1 MSAPGQFS
9 QAIRQWSQRS
19 LANSFALRA
28 ASIALISVLVIAAVS
43 VGSLYWTERRAIE
56 AELNSKAGNA
66 AGRIEQSIEVL
77 EKSLAEL
84 ARSPAFMAALLDSS
98 GRSAYVQPFLQN
110 FSFPVPAA
118 SGLALCDINGNRL
131 AGTLNLSDCTKNA
144 AEFQRVLADGKTR
157 RILAL
162 GPDGRLL
169 MTIYHGVTFAYTGTT
184 EGVAVAWIA
193 LDDLTRPLPASLNLE
208 SVTLRGAH
216 AKRGGLVSSFSW
228 AKFALDDVS
237 VTPLFKGD
245 SFTVSGPLELVLKAR
260 PHAVWTKLAP
270 LLSAYLIATLALLG
284 TIVLWTRR
292 SAQAL
297 VDPLVALRDV
307 AREIATSG
315 DLSHPIPKA
324 GADEVGQLAESLATM
339 VNSIRQS
346 EATRRDAEEQF
357 RLIFEKSNEA
367 ITFALPDGRI
377 ESANA
382 EACRLF
388 MCSEEEMR
396 NFGRDSIMDVSDP
409 RLPVALEERRRTG
422 TFRGELSCRRYDG
435 SVFPAEV
442 VSSLFQ
448 DSKGVQRTT
457 NLFRDQSLRKRF
469 EDELR
474 DSEAR
479 YRSLFDIAPDA
490 IFVGTADR
498 ILMVNP
504 AALRLLSAS
513 AASDLIGRNPIE
525 CVHPAY
531 RSIATQQLLRLLESD
546 AQSLPIEAKAMRLDG
561 GSVDVQIVAT
571 AFDYRSLRGIHVVLH
586 DITARKEREAE
597 LQSSLAELRLR
608 ERALGAISQGI
619 LIAGPDRLVT
629 YANRG
634 FEEISGYAAGDIHGQ
649 SCSFLQGPET
659 SVDSVA
665 QMQAALDAVQPFH
678 GEVLNYRKDGSPFWN
693 ELSITPLLDAA
704 GKLTQFVGVLRDVTE
719 RKRIELDLQERE
731 ARFRSYF
738 ELGLIGMAITSPDKG
753 WLQVNDRLCVIL
765 GYPRV
770 ELTRMTWA
778 ELTHPDDLAGDV
790 AHFDRA
796 LRGEIEGYSLDKRF
810 IRKDGKIVFATISVS
825 CLRKPDGSA
834 DHFVAML
841 QDITERKESEQ
852 ERSEIAQRLA
862 LLSQHLVAFQED
874 TRRRLAGELHDRT
887 SPNLAAVGINLEVA
901 AMALQAHDWAEIG
914 ERMADNRALI
924 EDTAASIREIC
935 ADLRPPALDH
945 AGLLPALESYAS
957 QYSHRTGIAVTLD
970 CVGRDTKLSR
980 DKESIMFRIFQEA
993 LTNTAKHA
1001 EATSIKVEVSLDEHF
1016 LRLSVS
1022 DDGRGFNPETAA
1034 ESSGLGLINM
1044 REMAEFSGGAFALL
1058 ASPGHGARIQVEIPT
1073 LETPP

>member
-1 MSAPGQFS
+1 MFAPRQFI
-9 QAIRQWSQRS
+9 QTIRQWNQRS

-43 VGSLYWTERRAIE
+43 VVTLYWTERHASE

-66 AGRIEQSIEVL
+66 AGRIEQSIEVV

-131 AGTLNLSDCTKNA
+131 AGTLNLSDCANKV
-144 AEFQRVLADGKTR
+144 AEFQRVIADGKAR
-157 RILAL
+157 RTLTS

-169 MTIYHGVTFAYTGTT
+169 MTIFHGVTFAYTGTT
-184 EGVAVAWIA
+184 EGVAVATIA

-208 SVTLRGAH
+208 TVALRVAQ
-216 AKRGGLVSSFSW
+216 AKRGGLASTFNWVQFSVG
-228 AKFALDDVS
+228 DVS

-245 SFTVSGPLELVLKAR
+245 SFTESGPLELVLKTR
-260 PHAVWTKLAP
+260 PHAVWAKLSP
-270 LLSAYLIATLALLG
+270 LLSAYLLATLILLG
-284 TIVLWTRR
+284 AIVVWTRR
-292 SAQAL
+292 SAQSL

-315 DLSHPIPKA
+315 DLSQPIPKT
-324 GADEVGQLAESLATM
+324 GVNEVGQLAESLATM
-339 VNSIRQS
+339 VHSIRQS
-346 EATRRDAEEQF
+346 EATQRDAEERF

-367 ITFALPDGRI
+367 IIFALPDGRI
-377 ESANA
+377 EAANA

-388 MCSEEEMR
+388 LCSEEEMR
-396 NFGRDSIMDVSDP
+396 NLGRDSIMDVSDP
-409 RLPVALEERRRTG
+409 RLPVALDERRRTG
-422 TFRGELSCRRYDG
+422 LFRGELSCRRIDG
-435 SVFPAEV
+435 SIFPAEV
-442 VSSLFQ
+442 VSSLFL

-457 NLFRDQSLRKRF
+457 NLFRDHSLRKRF

-479 YRSLFDIAPDA
+479 YRSLFDTAPDA

-504 AALRLLSAS
+504 AALKLLSAS

-531 RSIATQQLLRLLESD
+531 RSIATQQLLRLLDSD
-546 AQSLPIEAKAMRLDG
+546 TQTQPIEAKVMRLDG
-561 GSVDVQIVAT
+561 GAVDVQIVAT

-586 DITARKEREAE
+586 DITARKAKEVE
-597 LQSSLAELRLR
+597 LQASLAELRLR
-608 ERALGAISQGI
+608 ERALEAISQGI
-619 LIAGPDRLVT
+619 LITGPDRRVI
-629 YANRG
+629 YANRA
-634 FEEISGYAAGDIHGQ
+634 FEEISGYVAGDIYGQ

-659 SVDSVA
+659 SVESIA
-665 QMQAALDAVQPFH
+665 QIHAALDAVQPFH
-678 GEVLNYRKDGSPFWN
+678 GELLNYRKDGSPFWN
-693 ELSITPLLDAA
+693 ELSITPLRDAA

-719 RKRIELDLQERE
+719 RKRL
-731 ARFRSYF
+731 
-738 ELGLIGMAITSPDKG
+738 
-753 WLQVNDRLCVIL
+753 
-765 GYPRV
+765 
-770 ELTRMTWA
+770 
-778 ELTHPDDLAGDV
+778 
-790 AHFDRA
+790 
-796 LRGEIEGYSLDKRF
+796 
-810 IRKDGKIVFATISVS
+810 
-825 CLRKPDGSA
+825 
-834 DHFVAML
+834 
-841 QDITERKESEQ
+841 EQ
-852 ERSEIAQRLA
+852 ERSESAQRLT
-862 LLSQHLVAFQED
+862 LLSQHLVAVQEEV
-874 TRRRLAGELHDRT
+874 RRRLAGELHDRT

-901 AMALQAHDWAEIG
+901 AMALQTHDWAEIA

-945 AGLLPALESYAS
+945 AGLLPALESYVS

-970 CVGRDTKLSR
+970 CVGRDTKLSP
-980 DKESIMFRIFQEA
+980 DKESILFRIFQEA
-993 LTNTAKHA
+993 LTNAAKHA
-1001 EATSIKVEVSLDEHF
+1001 EATSIKVEVSLDEHL

-1022 DDGRGFNPETAA
+1022 DDGRGFNPETAT

-1044 REMAEFSGGAFALL
+1044 REMAEFSGGAFSLS

-1073 LETPP
+1073 SESLP

>member
-1 MSAPGQFS
+1 MPDPRPFLE
-9 QAIRQWSQRS
+9 AIRQWRQRS

-28 ASIALISVLVIAAVS
+28 AGIALISVLVIAAVS
-43 VGSLYWTERRAIE
+43 VASLYWTERQSIE
-56 AELNSKAGNA
+56 AELRGKAGNA

-118 SGLALCDINGNRL
+118 SGLALCDINGVQL
-131 AGTLNLSDCTKNA
+131 AGTQNLSACNKNA
-144 AEFQRVLADGKTR
+144 AAFQQVIADGKTR
-157 RILAL
+157 RTLEADA
-162 GPDGRLL
+162 GGRQML
-169 MTIYHGVTFAYTGTT
+169 TIYQGVTFTYTGTT
-184 EGVAVAWIA
+184 EGVAVARIA
-193 LDDLTRPLPASLNLE
+193 LGDLVRPLAASLDLDAVE
-208 SVTLRGAH
+208 LRVAQ
-216 AKRGGLVSSFSW
+216 APRGGLAGAFNW
-228 AKFALDDVS
+228 PRFAVDDVG

-245 SFTVSGPLELVLKAR
+245 RFTASGSLELVLKAR
-260 PHAVWTKLAP
+260 PHAVWAKLAP
-270 LLSAYLIATLALLG
+270 LLSAYFIATLALLG
-284 TIVLWTRR
+284 AIVLWTRR
-292 SAQAL
+292 SAKTL

-324 GADEVGQLAESLATM
+324 GMDEVGQLAESLATM

-346 EATRRDAEEQF
+346 DATRQDAEEQF

-367 ITFALPDGRI
+367 ILFALPDGCI
-377 ESANA
+377 EAANA

-388 MCSEEEMR
+388 GCSEEEIR
-396 NFGRDSIMDVSDP
+396 NSGRNNVMDVSDP
-409 RLPVALEERRRTG
+409 RLPAALEERRRTG
-422 TFRGELSCRRYDG
+422 SFRGELSCRRYDG

-442 VSSLFQ
+442 VSTLFE

-457 NLFRDQSLRKRF
+457 NLFRDHSLRKRF

-479 YRSLFDIAPDA
+479 YRSLFDTAPDA

-504 AALRLLSAS
+504 AALKLLSAS

-546 AQSLPIEAKAMRLDG
+546 AQSLPIEAKVMRLDG
-561 GSVDVQIVAT
+561 SFVDVQIVAT
-571 AFDYRSLRGIHVVLH
+571 AFNYRSLRGIHVVLH
-586 DITARKEREAE
+586 DITARKAKEAE
-597 LQSSLAELRLR
+597 LQASLAELRLR

-619 LIAGPDRLVT
+619 LIAGPDRRVT
-629 YANRG
+629 YANRA
-634 FEEISGYAAGDIHGQ
+634 FEEITGYAASDMHGH
-649 SCSFLQGPET
+649 SCSILQGPET
-659 SVDSVA
+659 SPEIVA

-678 GEVLNYRKDGSPFWN
+678 GEVLNYRKEGAPFWN
-693 ELSITPLLDAA
+693 DLSITPLLDVT

-719 RKRIELDLQERE
+719 RK
-731 ARFRSYF
+731 
-738 ELGLIGMAITSPDKG
+738 
-753 WLQVNDRLCVIL
+753 V
-765 GYPRV
+765 
-770 ELTRMTWA
+770 
-778 ELTHPDDLAGDV
+778 
-790 AHFDRA
+790 
-796 LRGEIEGYSLDKRF
+796 
-810 IRKDGKIVFATISVS
+810 
-825 CLRKPDGSA
+825 
-834 DHFVAML
+834 
-841 QDITERKESEQ
+841 SEQ
-852 ERSEIAQRLA
+852 ERSDSAQRLT
-862 LLSQHLVAFQED
+862 LLSQHLVAVQEEA
-874 TRRRLAGELHDRT
+874 RRRLAGELHDRT

-901 AMALQAHDWAEIG
+901 TMALQAHDWAEVA

-945 AGLLPALESYAS
+945 AGLLPALEAYAS
-957 QYSHRTGIAVTLD
+957 QYFRRTGIAVTLD

-980 DKESIMFRIFQEA
+980 AKESILFRIFQEA
-993 LTNTAKHA
+993 LTNIAKHA
-1001 EATSIKVEVSLDEHF
+1001 EASSISVELSLDDQL
-1016 LRLSVS
+1016 LRMSMS
-1022 DDGRGFNPETAA
+1022 DDGHGFDPEAAA

-1044 REMAEFSGGAFALL
+1044 REMAEFSGGTFALL
-1058 ASPGHGARIQVEIPT
+1058 ASPGQGVRIQVEIPT
-1073 LETPP
+1073 SELLA

>member
-1 MSAPGQFS
+1 MPDPRPFLE
-9 QAIRQWSQRS
+9 AIRQWRQRS

-28 ASIALISVLVIAAVS
+28 AGIALISVLVIAAVS
-43 VGSLYWTERRAIE
+43 VASLYWTERQSIE
-56 AELNSKAGNA
+56 AELRGKAGNA

-118 SGLALCDINGNRL
+118 SGLALCDINGVQL
-131 AGTLNLSDCTKNA
+131 AGTQNLSACNKNA
-144 AEFQRVLADGKTR
+144 AAFQQVIADGKTR
-157 RILAL
+157 RTLEADA
-162 GPDGRLL
+162 GGRQML
-169 MTIYHGVTFAYTGTT
+169 TIYQGVTFTYTGTT
-184 EGVAVAWIA
+184 EGVAVARIA
-193 LDDLTRPLPASLNLE
+193 LGDLVRPLAASLNLE
-208 SVTLRGAH
+208 TVELRVAQ
-216 AKRGGLVSSFSW
+216 APRGGLAGAFNW
-228 AKFALDDVS
+228 PRFAVDDVG

-245 SFTVSGPLELVLKAR
+245 RFTASGSLELVLKAR
-260 PHAVWTKLAP
+260 PHAVWAKLAP
-270 LLSAYLIATLALLG
+270 LLSAYFIATLALLG
-284 TIVLWTRR
+284 AIVLWTRR
-292 SAQAL
+292 SAKTL

-307 AREIATSG
+307 AREIASSG

-324 GADEVGQLAESLATM
+324 GMDEVGQLAESLATM

-346 EATRRDAEEQF
+346 DATRQDAEEQF

-367 ITFALPDGRI
+367 ILFALPDGRI
-377 ESANA
+377 EAANA

-388 MCSEEEMR
+388 GCSEEEIR
-396 NFGRDSIMDVSDP
+396 NTGRNNVMDVSDP
-409 RLPVALEERRRTG
+409 RLPAALEERRRTG
-422 TFRGELSCRRYDG
+422 SFRGELSCRRYDG

-442 VSSLFQ
+442 VSTLFE

-457 NLFRDQSLRKRF
+457 NLFRDHSLRKRF

-479 YRSLFDIAPDA
+479 YRSLFDTAPDA

-504 AALRLLSAS
+504 AALKLLSAS

-546 AQSLPIEAKAMRLDG
+546 AQSLPIEAKVMRLDG
-561 GSVDVQIVAT
+561 SFVDVQIVAT

-586 DITARKEREAE
+586 DITARKAKEAE
-597 LQSSLAELRLR
+597 LQASLAELRLR

-619 LIAGPDRLVT
+619 LITGPDRRVT
-629 YANRG
+629 YANRA
-634 FEEISGYAAGDIHGQ
+634 FEEITGYAASDMHGH
-649 SCSFLQGPET
+649 SCSILQGPET
-659 SVDSVA
+659 SPEIVA

-678 GEVLNYRKDGSPFWN
+678 GEVLNYRKEGAPFWN
-693 ELSITPLLDAA
+693 DLSITPLLDVT

-719 RKRIELDLQERE
+719 RKRIEFELQERE

-753 WLQVNDRLCVIL
+753 WLQVNDRLCIIL
-765 GYPRV
+765 GYPRE

-778 ELTHPDDLAGDV
+778 ELTHPEDIAGDV
-790 AHFDRA
+790 VLFERVLH
-796 LRGEIEGYSLDKRF
+796 GKIEGYSLDKRF
-810 IRKDGKIVFATISVS
+810 IRKDGQIVFAAISAR
-825 CLRKPDGSA
+825 CLRKPDGSV
-834 DHFVAML
+834 DHFVAMV
-841 QDITERKESEQ
+841 QDITERRTSEQ
-852 ERSEIAQRLA
+852 ERSNSVQRLA
-862 LLSQHLVAFQED
+862 LLSQHLVAVQEEA
-874 TRRRLAGELHDRT
+874 RRRLAGELHDRT

-901 AMALQAHDWAEIG
+901 TMALQAHDWAEIG
-914 ERMADNRALI
+914 ERIADNRALI

-945 AGLLPALESYAS
+945 AGLLPALEAYAS
-957 QYSHRTGIAVTLD
+957 QYFRRTGIAVTLD

-980 DKESIMFRIFQEA
+980 AKESILFRIFQEA
-993 LTNTAKHA
+993 LTNIAKHA
-1001 EATSIKVEVSLDEHF
+1001 EARSISVELSLDDQM
-1016 LRLSVS
+1016 LRMSMS
-1022 DDGRGFNPETAA
+1022 DDGHGFDPEAAA
-1034 ESSGLGLINM
+1034 ESRGLGLINM
-1044 REMAEFSGGAFALL
+1044 REMAEFSGGTFALL
-1058 ASPGHGARIQVEIPT
+1058 ASPGQGVRIQVEIPT
-1073 LETPP
+1073 SELLA

>member
-1 MSAPGQFS
+1 MPDPRPFLE
-9 QAIRQWSQRS
+9 AIRQWRQRS

-28 ASIALISVLVIAAVS
+28 AGIALISVLVIAAVS
-43 VGSLYWTERRAIE
+43 VASLYWTERQSIE
-56 AELNSKAGNA
+56 AELRGKAGNA

-118 SGLALCDINGNRL
+118 SGLALCDINGVQL
-131 AGTLNLSDCTKNA
+131 AGTQNLSACNKNA
-144 AEFQRVLADGKTR
+144 AAFQQVIADGKTR
-157 RILAL
+157 RTLEADA
-162 GPDGRLL
+162 GGRQML
-169 MTIYHGVTFAYTGTT
+169 TIYQGVTFTYTGTT
-184 EGVAVAWIA
+184 EGVAVARIA
-193 LDDLTRPLPASLNLE
+193 LGDLVRPLAASLDLDAVE
-208 SVTLRGAH
+208 LRVAQ
-216 AKRGGLVSSFSW
+216 APRGGLAGAFNW
-228 AKFALDDVS
+228 PRFAVDDVG

-245 SFTVSGPLELVLKAR
+245 RFTASGSLELVLKAR
-260 PHAVWTKLAP
+260 PHAVWAKLAP
-270 LLSAYLIATLALLG
+270 LLSAYFIATLALLG
-284 TIVLWTRR
+284 AIVLWTRR
-292 SAQAL
+292 SAKTL

-324 GADEVGQLAESLATM
+324 GMDEVGQLAESLATM

-346 EATRRDAEEQF
+346 DATRQDAEEQF

-367 ITFALPDGRI
+367 ILFALPDGCI
-377 ESANA
+377 EAANA

-388 MCSEEEMR
+388 GCSEEEIR
-396 NFGRDSIMDVSDP
+396 NSGRNNVMDVSDP
-409 RLPVALEERRRTG
+409 RLPAALEERRRTG
-422 TFRGELSCRRYDG
+422 SFRGELSCRRYDG

-442 VSSLFQ
+442 VSTLFE

-457 NLFRDQSLRKRF
+457 NLFRDHSLRKRF

-479 YRSLFDIAPDA
+479 YRSLFDTAPDA

-504 AALRLLSAS
+504 AALKLLSAS

-546 AQSLPIEAKAMRLDG
+546 AQSLPIEAKVMRLDG
-561 GSVDVQIVAT
+561 SFVDVQIVAT
-571 AFDYRSLRGIHVVLH
+571 AFNYRSLRGIHVVLH
-586 DITARKEREAE
+586 DITARKAKEAE
-597 LQSSLAELRLR
+597 LQASLAELRLR

-619 LIAGPDRLVT
+619 LITGPDRRVT
-629 YANRG
+629 YANRA
-634 FEEISGYAAGDIHGQ
+634 FEEITGYAASDMHGH
-649 SCSFLQGPET
+649 SCSILQGPET
-659 SVDSVA
+659 SPEIVA

-678 GEVLNYRKDGSPFWN
+678 GEVLNYRKEGAPFWN
-693 ELSITPLLDAA
+693 DLSITPLLDVT

-719 RKRIELDLQERE
+719 RK
-731 ARFRSYF
+731 
-738 ELGLIGMAITSPDKG
+738 
-753 WLQVNDRLCVIL
+753 V
-765 GYPRV
+765 
-770 ELTRMTWA
+770 
-778 ELTHPDDLAGDV
+778 
-790 AHFDRA
+790 
-796 LRGEIEGYSLDKRF
+796 
-810 IRKDGKIVFATISVS
+810 
-825 CLRKPDGSA
+825 
-834 DHFVAML
+834 
-841 QDITERKESEQ
+841 SEQ
-852 ERSEIAQRLA
+852 ERSDSAQRLT
-862 LLSQHLVAFQED
+862 LLSQHLVAVQEEA
-874 TRRRLAGELHDRT
+874 RRRLAGELHDRT

-901 AMALQAHDWAEIG
+901 TMALQAHDWAEVA

-945 AGLLPALESYAS
+945 AGLLPALEAYAS
-957 QYSHRTGIAVTLD
+957 QYFRRTGIAVTLD

-980 DKESIMFRIFQEA
+980 AKESILFRIFQEA
-993 LTNTAKHA
+993 LTNIAKHA
-1001 EATSIKVEVSLDEHF
+1001 EASSISVELSLDDQL
-1016 LRLSVS
+1016 LRMSMS
-1022 DDGRGFNPETAA
+1022 DDGHGFDPEAAA

-1044 REMAEFSGGAFALL
+1044 REMAEFSGGTFALL
-1058 ASPGHGARIQVEIPT
+1058 ASPGQGVRIQVEIPT
-1073 LETPP
+1073 SELLA